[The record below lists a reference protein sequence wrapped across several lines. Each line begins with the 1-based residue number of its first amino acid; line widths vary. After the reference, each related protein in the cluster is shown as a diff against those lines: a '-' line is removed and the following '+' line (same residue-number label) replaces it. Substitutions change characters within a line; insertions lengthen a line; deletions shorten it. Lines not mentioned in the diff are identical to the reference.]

1 MNSEKY
7 TELEDRSAV
16 SMLQRAELADAV
28 KRMEAHSRVQDVI
41 AAMKEEGK
49 ALELTD
55 EEERML
61 RSFRRF
67 KATIKKPGEVFKW
80 QTRPVDADVLIVDGG
95 EAAHIVDPQD
105 VSDENQSIQGSCG

>member
-1 MNSEKY
+1 MNCEKY
-7 TELEDRSAV
+7 AELEDRSTLA
-16 SMLQRAELADAV
+16 MLQRAELADAV
-28 KRMEAHSRVQDVI
+28 KRMEAHARVNDVI

-67 KATIKKPGEVFKW
+67 RSTIKKPGEVFKW
-80 QTRPVDADVLIVDGG
+80 QTRPMGGDALVIEAGG
-95 EAAHIVDPQD
+95 SVHITDPQD
-105 VSDENQSIQGSCG
+105 VSAT